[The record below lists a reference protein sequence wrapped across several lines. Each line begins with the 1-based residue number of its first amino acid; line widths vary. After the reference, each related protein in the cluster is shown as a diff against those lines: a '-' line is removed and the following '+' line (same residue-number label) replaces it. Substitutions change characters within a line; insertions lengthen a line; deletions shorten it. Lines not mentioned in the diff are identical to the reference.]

1 MINKKNELVLKI
13 MYKNNG
19 SYKNN
24 EVYKEFLSTLF
35 DVNVKVFYGLS
46 FYSGVIENFI

>member
-1 MINKKNELVLKI
+1 

-24 EVYKEFLSTLF
+24 EVYKEFSRTSL
-35 DVNVKVFYGLS
+35 NANAKVQP
-46 FYSGVIENFI
+46 